1 MNYHNIIKNNNG
13 KSDNQN
19 QTQLKYFYDISH
31 VVDIEFNC
39 SISYNVL
46 IEQELMKCEIIEG
59 VESPQKFELQAL
71 YEDDTS
77 SPSYKNYMTFM
88 KYFAKASQYYK
99 KTISEFMDIDTFE
112 ECCDKLAHLYGWY
125 TKCKDPDDY
134 VRLSMLAYQFITGR
148 FAHRDLFKYISN
160 KYFPSNLQANEGYEF
175 LKYLRSNFDKAK
187 NLQNT
192 EIYKKLTAMYSYLL
206 VHGILERFGM
216 KITDEDYTKIEQK
229 ALFLNYSSK
238 KEMWICI
245 LDTTLFICEK
255 LYEYKIS
262 GDVSV
267 FVHSSDEY
275 SKWLTKADK
284 LLALAPFT
292 SNLKAHGTTY
302 FTFVSDLNDTIEKGE
317 AYAKYTMAHSGVDC
331 VSMKRK
337 LFSLQLLKN
346 TDITRR
352 AAQKERQAPFG
363 VLIHGRSSVAKSSF
377 TKLMYYYYASL
388 HGLDKDDHFRYV
400 RNPADEYWT
409 GCDSSKWCIQMDDI
423 SFLNPSKTSEADPT
437 LMEMLNVVNNVPYVP
452 PQAALED
459 KGKTPIL
466 AELVLATSNAIDL
479 NAHAY
484 FWCPLAIQRRL
495 PFVISI
501 EPKAEYK
508 HENQV
513 FIDPVKLTIASGEF
527 PDYWNITLHKIV
539 PYFDGQRD
547 KATLEVTKVFT
558 DINEFL
564 KEFGDAS
571 MKHKSTQNNAD
582 KSDENVKNISV
593 CPLCM
598 YNTTK
603 CKCTLQSN
611 NSSVMGFISSKICI
625 YVTLFFAFIFDI
637 LLKIKLFYKFQIYCA
652 KYRLLRKCIIGLFFR
667 YYPIQTQMKLLGEI
681 NNIQSSTTKWKKFI
695 GIFGL
700 FVMVTTLTYK
710 LYTAS
715 KSSSKEKDSEF
726 DNIDPV
732 FDIDY
737 ESECDLTQEEIDVVL
752 GDNIHTS
759 DVVEEHCESSYT
771 EYLYGPKKPLDVQ
784 GNMYCTV
791 ESQLEKEQRQNVWYN
806 DHIELTKFDLPLS
819 SQSLVGKNDEQLAEL
834 FMRNCV
840 HLDIEGHGQNAY
852 KTMKIGGIF
861 IKGHFCITNN
871 HAFKYG
877 CDRYVVK
884 LTQHSV
890 ADGLNSNVV
899 FELKANDIIRNST
912 LDFCLFEVENIPPM
926 KDLLKFWIEKPVHI
940 ATLLMLKRNKNGC
953 MHKHIVHNA
962 QLIQQFPVETL
973 DIKLPIMLG
982 KTVEMTAKG
991 DCGSL
996 AIAKTPVGVAVTGM
1010 HMLGY
1015 EDQCGISVLTRDDIN
1030 SCITRFHDKFTVFE
1044 VQGGGK
1050 PSLECSSKKHV
1061 LDDLHPRSMFR
1072 YIPKGVVNLYGTFAG
1087 FRPRPRSR
1095 VTDTPLTNELLEY
1108 YGVEQG
1114 YDKPQMSGWTPWRN
1128 NVMPMIEPKIQ
1139 IDKDILEECVNSFTT
1154 DILNGLPDE
1163 WEKQLLFLSDL
1174 ASVNG
1179 LPGVIYVDKLNSNTS
1194 MGFPWNE
1201 SKKKHLESF
1210 ESDVYPK
1217 GVNFDTEIW
1226 DRVNS
1231 IKEKY
1236 NLGQRS
1242 YPVFMGHLKDEAT
1255 PLEKCKIGKTRLFT
1269 GAPVDWSL
1277 VVRSRLL
1284 TFVRL
1289 LQNNKFLFEAGPG
1302 TVCQSREWGKIYEY
1316 LTHFGVEQMVA
1327 GDYSKFDKKMSPQI
1341 ILAAF
1346 KIICNIYKRAGF
1358 SENEVR
1364 EIACIGEDIA
1374 YPIVN
1379 VDGCLVE
1386 FFGTN
1391 PSGHP
1396 LTVIINSLV
1405 NSLYMRIAYYLC
1417 NPRKECYSF
1426 KQNVRLFTYGDD
1438 NIMGV
1443 SKKAPWFNHT
1453 AIQKLLE
1460 TIGVDYTMADKE
1472 TESIPYIDIRD
1483 CSFLK
1488 RKWHFCEELQTWLCP
1503 LDEKSIIKSLTKW
1516 VPSKTLGEHAQMV
1529 AIISSA
1535 NSEYFFHGK
1544 EIFELRHKKFKEILS
1559 REPYSFYVNE
1569 STLPTWHELKARFEV
1584 ASSSLNL

>member
-1 MNYHNIIKNNNG
+1 MNYYNTIKNNNG
-13 KSDNQN
+13 KSDDQN

-31 VVDIEFNC
+31 VVDIEFNY

-175 LKYLRSNFDKAK
+175 LKYLRSNFNKAK

-317 AYAKYTMAHSGVDC
+317 AYTKYTMAHSGVDC

-513 FIDPVKLTIASGEF
+513 FIDPVKLTIESGEF

-582 KSDENVKNISV
+582 KSDNNVKNISV

-611 NSSVMGFISSKICI
+611 NNSVMDFISSKICT
-625 YVTLFFAFIFDI
+625 YVTLFFVFIFDI
-637 LLKIKLFYKFQIYCA
+637 LLKIKLFYKFQMYCA

-700 FVMVTTLTYK
+700 FIMVATLSYK

-715 KSSSKEKDSEF
+715 KFSSKKKDNEF

-732 FDIDY
+732 FDADY

-752 GDNIHTS
+752 GDNTHAPDI
-759 DVVEEHCESSYT
+759 VEEHCELSYT
-771 EYLYGPKKPLDVQ
+771 EYLYGPKNSLDVQ

-840 HLDIEGHGQNAY
+840 HLDIEGRGQNAY

-861 IKGHFCITNN
+861 VKGHFCITNN

-899 FELKANDIIRNST
+899 FELKASDIIRNST

-996 AIAKTPVGVAVTGM
+996 AIAKTPVGIAVTGM

-1015 EDQCGISVLTRDDIN
+1015 EDQCGISVLTKNDVN

-1154 DILNGLPDE
+1154 DIINGLPDE

-1417 NPRKECYSF
+1417 NPHKECYSF

-1472 TESIPYIDIRD
+1472 TESIPYIDIKD

-1488 RKWHFCEELQTWLCP
+1488 RKWQFCEELQTWLCP